1 MSNNQNISVNT
12 AIKSEVKNVMP
23 ELIGLF
29 ILFIILFSIP
39 IIVGKMLLADSI
51 DSIVLLFLQV
61 PFEGIAVFLT
71 WKVACKIS
79 LKNKTLTKYDVSD
92 LLFKMVLWIIFY
104 CTISCFTNI
113 ENSLKAFD
121 EYLDNNFS
129 LRYTESLMERIYPEE
144 FMREYQIEKDKKIAE
159 ERNSLVIYI
168 IMYSVSLCVVSVI
181 ATLLQ
186 KKGLKK
192 RILIEEMEV

>member
-1 MSNNQNISVNT
+1 
-12 AIKSEVKNVMP
+12 
-23 ELIGLF
+23 
-29 ILFIILFSIP
+29 
-39 IIVGKMLLADSI
+39 
-51 DSIVLLFLQV
+51 
-61 PFEGIAVFLT
+61 
-71 WKVACKIS
+71 
-79 LKNKTLTKYDVSD
+79 
-92 LLFKMVLWIIFY
+92 
-104 CTISCFTNI
+104 
-113 ENSLKAFD
+113 
-121 EYLDNNFS
+121 
-129 LRYTESLMERIYPEE
+129 MERIYPEE